1 MGTTFKDITNVLRKG
16 ADAFRGTV
24 DSANYKDYVLAMLA
38 FKCICDSH
46 KENSQKIQLKDY
58 QTLSKKWRC
67 DFDGR

>member
-38 FKCICDSH
+38 FKCICDNHVALLFRLSC
-46 KENSQKIQLKDY
+46 KMLK
-58 QTLSKKWRC
+58 C
-67 DFDGR
+67 